1 MPCRSEHI
9 VRRGTVHL
17 NLVNHFSI
25 EYRSQAIKKP
35 RGLAKPLYE
44 LVTGGMNPARTTPS
58 GAIKGE

>member
-1 MPCRSEHI
+1 MPCRSEYI
-9 VRRGTVHL
+9 VRRRTVHL

-25 EYRSQAIKKP
+25 EYRSQAIK
-35 RGLAKPLYE
+35 LAKPFYE